1 MAKDRMIAR
10 SFNRT
15 GRVAARSRGVARLL
29 VTSLI
34 AAVALVGVAVGAI
47 SMTNGDRGAANPVD
61 LHNVSSISFDIEVI
75 SSGELEALRQT
86 EIRSELES
94 QATITDL
101 VEEGELVKKGD
112 LLVQFNTESIETNIE
127 DELLKVE
134 TAKSDL
140 VAAENGYEIQ
150 VNENEANLRQALL
163 KLDLSEIELRKWEEG
178 DLVKRLEDLNLAIEQ
193 AERRLAQR
201 KEAYEQSQRLFDRG
215 FLASDQLKNDEIN
228 FIDAQAN
235 LKTARSNKWVYETF
249 ELEKRRKQLTSDVE
263 EARAELDRVKRQNA
277 SRLASKEADLTNRK
291 RQLAIRE
298 ERLAKLREQFEKATV
313 RAPTDGLVVYGSTAE
328 RSRRGWG
335 GDGPMQIGQ
344 TIRPNELIVVLPDT
358 SQMVASVRVHEANAG
373 RIKPGQR
380 ATIKVDAIRD
390 TVFEAEVMEIGV
402 LAESGGWRD
411 PNLREYTVKLLLDET
426 NAKEELKPSMRC
438 EAEIVIDR
446 VEDSLAVPSQAVF
459 RDGATTYVYTPEGA
473 KFKRTPVNVG
483 RRSTRF
489 AEITGGVAP
498 GERVLLR
505 EPSAGE
511 ILRDRRAEPAP
522 ETQMAS
528 EAAKPKRARSG
539 EASENAV
546 EARAAAE

>member
-1 MAKDRMIAR
+1 M
-10 SFNRT
+10 
-15 GRVAARSRGVARLL
+15 ARLL

-34 AAVALVGVAVGAI
+34 AAVVLVGVAVGAI

-61 LHNVSSISFDIEVI
+61 LHSVSSISFDIEVI
-75 SSGELEALRQT
+75 ASGELEALRQT

-101 VEEGELVKKGD
+101 VEEGTLVKKGD
-112 LLVQFNTESIETNIE
+112 LLVQFNTEAIETSIE

-150 VNENEANLRQALL
+150 VNENEANLRQAQL
-163 KLDLSEIELRKWEEG
+163 KLDLAEIELRKWEEG
-178 DLVKRLEDLNLAIEQ
+178 DLVKKLEDLNLAIEQ

-201 KEAYEQSQRLFDRG
+201 KEAYEQSQKLFDRG

-228 FIDAQAN
+228 YIDAQAN

-249 ELEKRRKQLTSDVE
+249 EMEKRRKQLTSDVE
-263 EARAELDRVKRQNA
+263 EARAELERVRRQNA

-298 ERLAKLREQFEKATV
+298 ERLAKLREQLEKATV

-335 GDGPMQIGQ
+335 NDGPMQIGQ

-373 RIKPGQR
+373 RIEPGQR
-380 ATIKVDAIRD
+380 AMIKVDAIRD
-390 TVFEAEVMEIGV
+390 KVFSAEVMEIGV

-411 PNLREYTVKLLLDET
+411 PNLREYTVKLLLDES
-426 NAKEELKPSMRC
+426 NGGEELKPSMRC

-459 RDGATTYVYTPEGA
+459 RDGSTTFVYTPEGA
-473 KFKRTPVNVG
+473 KFKRTPVSVG

-489 AEITGGVAP
+489 AEITNGVTP

-505 EPSAGE
+505 EPLAGE

-522 ETQMAS
+522 ETQMAAE
-528 EAAKPKRARSG
+528 EAGPERARSSKKDV
-539 EASENAV
+539 ESV